1 MGEQARVRVGDILP
15 ATWRVAVVY
24 FIGPHGEAVR
34 PGEDVPGLWEGEAPQ
49 RAERAIRPGGDDPD
63 L

>member
-1 MGEQARVRVGDILP
+1 MFVNVP

-24 FIGPHGEAVR
+24 FIEHREEAVR

-49 RAERAIRPGGDDPD
+49 RGQRRARNPTRRRRP
-63 L
+63 